1 MALTHAVIKHGRNA
15 HTCMHS
21 STKVSVNGVV
31 VWSARERVNRHFCTV
46 FVIRQL
52 MIQLNYVHSELT
64 FICAKFVR

>member
-1 MALTHAVIKHGRNA
+1 MQSFIDK
-15 HTCMHS
+15 MES
-21 STKVSVNGVV
+21 SSGV
-31 VWSARERVNRHFCTV
+31 RVNRHFCTV